1 MTTTNFSRHAQAP
14 RRLEGRPRFGRRL
27 ELRRQGGGHP
37 MTLVTTLAVGALAG
51 MMFAPAGGAA
61 FASFETPANV
71 VEGARTTPKTARL
84 PRASFISP
92 AAAGRESAQM
102 PSACMP
108 TRAAPARP
116 GPIAYV

>member
-1 MTTTNFSRHAQAP
+1 MNTTTLFRTTRV
-14 RRLEGRPRFGRRL
+14 RRLDTRPQFRRRL

-61 FASFETPANV
+61 FASCEPPANV

-84 PRASFISP
+84 PRASVISP
-92 AAAGRESAQM
+92 VRLGQDSVEA

-108 TRAAPARP
+108 VPAAPARP